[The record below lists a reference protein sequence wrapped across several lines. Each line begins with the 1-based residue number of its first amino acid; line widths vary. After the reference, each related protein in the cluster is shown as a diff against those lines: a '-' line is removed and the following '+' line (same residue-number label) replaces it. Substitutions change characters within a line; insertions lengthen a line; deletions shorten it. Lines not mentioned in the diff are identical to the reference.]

1 MDFTQGKLPLN
12 SMTCILSLRILVTLN
27 KCLTFQTLLTLLSLL
42 ERKIH
47 MHGLLRL
54 VPIISVIGFGLFLN
68 IVLT

>member
-54 VPIISVIGFGLFLN
+54 VPIISVIGLGLFLN